1 MNFHGLVFVFMG
13 VFIPSSVSFMNTV
26 VGVVGGEFMGADF
39 LDPLSKVVG
48 VACVVGGAAMMVF
61 LPAGGESAPGED
73 RQGVLSKNSSLP
85 DLIRAL
91 REHVNTYRATH
102 MDYPAALDALPGLL
116 DQVVVQEK
124 QLSHANVR
132 KVRHV
137 TWSLL
142 DAMISLRER
151 GGVIGDRAAASIERV
166 RLFYQRVT
174 EATTA
179 EVSLDF
185 ELTVEVLA
193 DQINARPVTAP
204 LAKT

>member
-1 MNFHGLVFVFMG
+1 MIAKHGCG
-13 VFIPSSVSFMNTV
+13 
-26 VGVVGGEFMGADF
+26 
-39 LDPLSKVVG
+39 
-48 VACVVGGAAMMVF
+48 
-61 LPAGGESAPGED
+61 
-73 RQGVLSKNSSLP
+73 Q
-85 DLIRAL
+85 
-91 REHVNTYRATH
+91 HVNTYRATH
-102 MDYPAALDALPGLL
+102 MDYPAALDALPVQL

>member
-1 MNFHGLVFVFMG
+1 
-13 VFIPSSVSFMNTV
+13 
-26 VGVVGGEFMGADF
+26 
-39 LDPLSKVVG
+39 
-48 VACVVGGAAMMVF
+48 
-61 LPAGGESAPGED
+61 
-73 RQGVLSKNSSLP
+73 
-85 DLIRAL
+85 
-91 REHVNTYRATH
+91 
-102 MDYPAALDALPGLL
+102 
-116 DQVVVQEK
+116 
-124 QLSHANVR
+124 
-132 KVRHV
+132 
-137 TWSLL
+137 
-142 DAMISLRER
+142 MISLRER